1 VDKDKLLYLFSVIA
15 ALALFAPSALIL
27 PTIEDKS
34 TLTYQLL
41 FFGCTLS
48 AVVLFFFAANLII
61 DGLKKESIP
70 SSGSSYGC
78 FAIVTSGDPA
88 SYGILLFSVSMG

>member
-1 VDKDKLLYLFSVIA
+1 MDKDKLLYLFSVIV

-61 DGLKKESIP
+61 NGLKRI
-70 SSGSSYGC
+70 Y
-78 FAIVTSGDPA
+78 T
-88 SYGILLFSVSMG
+88 LLWVVIRVLRNRHKR